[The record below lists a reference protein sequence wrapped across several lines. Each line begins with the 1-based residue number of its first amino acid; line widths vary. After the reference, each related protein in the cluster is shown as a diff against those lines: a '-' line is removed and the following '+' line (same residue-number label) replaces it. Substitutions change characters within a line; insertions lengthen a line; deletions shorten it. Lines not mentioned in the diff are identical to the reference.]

1 MFYSGIRLCVFYNVL
16 PSQVPAF
23 FTIYE
28 YPLIKN
34 SQLVPAIVRVCYS
47 AIYNTIAARVIFQS
61 KYFGHLVSHRKI
73 SAEVYNFIGI
83 LAPKTS
89 DFGQTSCKLEI
100 FLKCSPIMGTV
111 KRLLCLHFHIRLSG
125 CFV

>member
-1 MFYSGIRLCVFYNVL
+1 MAHVKLDDVFYSGIRLCVFYNVV

-34 SQLVPAIVRVCYS
+34 SQLVPAIVRVCNG
-47 AIYNTIAARVIFQS
+47 AIYNTIAARVVFQS

-73 SAEVYNFIGI
+73 SAEVYNYRHIS
-83 LAPKTS
+83 PKNFRFWTNV
-89 DFGQTSCKLEI
+89 
-100 FLKCSPIMGTV
+100 M
-111 KRLLCLHFHIRLSG
+111 
-125 CFV
+125 